1 MRAFFATTTSQ
12 NPPIIKRVAKAEKD
26 GFYLSLGA
34 GENQLPLIR
43 AAREQGLK
51 IIGVDRNLGAVGLKY
66 CDLKIEES
74 ILNYR
79 KIYYKISSLVEPSQI
94 AGGYA
99 ASYGDA
105 LASFAFLCERLSIIG
120 LSRTLM
126 ETVLDK
132 LQVRK
137 RLTGLEHS
145 NFAQPNFLEIS
156 QSMHREEIEQLG
168 FPLIA
173 KTRRGASKKHVYRLE
188 SWLEVKHFL
197 SRRNLEALGV
207 KGHEFIFEQFIE
219 GDEII
224 VTGVAQNFHYH
235 LISVHDRIAADKPPF
250 IDLQHR
256 FPSRYAH
263 LASSIQQIH
272 EQICMRLQLSD
283 TPIVSE
289 WKVVADRIYLVELSA
304 QIPGEHVADFMI
316 PKGLRYDYFANLVR
330 LTLGEK
336 IEPVSDKH
344 VHPVRVKY
352 WAENPGY
359 GEWQEETSKAA
370 FARVI
375 NANPP
380 KIISSNLDRYG
391 VAGFLD

>member
-126 ETVLDK
+126 ERARQTA
-132 LQVRK
+132 
-137 RLTGLEHS
+137 G
-145 NFAQPNFLEIS
+145 AQAPHGS
-156 QSMHREEIEQLG
+156 
-168 FPLIA
+168 
-173 KTRRGASKKHVYRLE
+173 
-188 SWLEVKHFL
+188 
-197 SRRNLEALGV
+197 
-207 KGHEFIFEQFIE
+207 
-219 GDEII
+219 
-224 VTGVAQNFHYH
+224 
-235 LISVHDRIAADKPPF
+235 
-250 IDLQHR
+250 
-256 FPSRYAH
+256 
-263 LASSIQQIH
+263 
-272 EQICMRLQLSD
+272 
-283 TPIVSE
+283 
-289 WKVVADRIYLVELSA
+289 
-304 QIPGEHVADFMI
+304 
-316 PKGLRYDYFANLVR
+316 
-330 LTLGEK
+330 
-336 IEPVSDKH
+336 
-344 VHPVRVKY
+344 
-352 WAENPGY
+352 
-359 GEWQEETSKAA
+359 
-370 FARVI
+370 
-375 NANPP
+375 
-380 KIISSNLDRYG
+380 
-391 VAGFLD
+391 

>member
-1 MRAFFATTTSQ
+1 M
-12 NPPIIKRVAKAEKD
+12 AKAERD

-43 AAREQGLK
+43 AARDQGLK
-51 IIGVDRNLGAVGLKY
+51 IIGVDRNLGAVGLKL

-99 ASYGDA
+99 ASYGEA

-137 RLTGLEHS
+137 RLLGLEHS

-173 KTRRGASKKHVYRLE
+173 KTRRGASKKHIYRLE
-188 SWLEVKHFL
+188 NWLEVKNFL

-224 VTGVAQNFHYH
+224 VTGFAQNFHYQ
-235 LISVHDRIAADKPPF
+235 LLSVHDRIAATRPPY
-250 IDLQHR
+250 IDLEHR

-263 LASSIQQIH
+263 LAASIQQIH

-336 IEPVSDKH
+336 IEPVSEKH
-344 VHPVRVKY
+344 LHPVRVRY
-352 WAENPGY
+352 WAENPGW
-359 GEWQEETSKAA
+359 GEWQEETRKAS

-380 KIISSNLDRYG
+380 KTITSNLDRYG